1 MYILVLPFESHP
13 PEVPTDDA
21 NHQPQIEESE
31 MKKGKT
37 GQAVA
42 LAAALLGTTFLVPP
56 NEAQARPYDGA
67 SSQRSYEQRTTVRKP
82 AVKKRAHAKKR
93 VKKNRQYTNNR
104 RHIRQS
110 SARSRAA
117 TRNRAVIRV
126 RQSPRIEQIQRASLP
141 QCGFLEFASDC
152 TYDSR
157 HYANS
162 NSAQPQHNA
171 VQRPRAQAASVSS
184 WNRTNHMRKANSMVG
199 MHARANR
206 RDLKKIFAISL
217 NKPVDP
223 VRTPW
228 CAAWANAV
236 LQSSGIRGTNS
247 LLARSFLGWGAATSS
262 PREGDVVV
270 MTRGRGRLSGH
281 VGFFVERQTI
291 NGRSYVKVL
300 GGNQGKQV
308 SMAWYPESRVLGY
321 RRVS

>member
-1 MYILVLPFESHP
+1 
-13 PEVPTDDA
+13 
-21 NHQPQIEESE
+21 

-42 LAAALLGTTFLVPP
+42 LAAALLGTTFLVPS
-56 NEAQARPYDGA
+56 NEAQARPYDGV
-67 SSQRSYEQRTTVRKP
+67 SSQRSYEQRTTARTP
-82 AVKKRAHAKKR
+82 AVKKRAQSKKR
-93 VKKNRQYTNNR
+93 VKKSRQYTNNR
-104 RHIRQS
+104 RYVRQS
-110 SARSRAA
+110 SVRSRAA
-117 TRNRAVIRV
+117 TRTRAVIRAGRASRV
-126 RQSPRIEQIQRASLP
+126 EQIQRAPLR

-152 TYDSR
+152 TYDTQ

-162 NSAQPQHNA
+162 NAARPQHTT
-171 VQRPRAQAASVSS
+171 VQGSRAQVATVSS
-184 WNRTNHMRKANSMVG
+184 WNRTNHMGKANSMVG

-206 RDLKKIFAISL
+206 GDLKRIFATSL

-262 PREGDVVV
+262 PKEGDVVV
-270 MTRGRGRLSGH
+270 MARGRSARSGH

-308 SMAWYPESRVLGY
+308 SVAWYPESRVLGY
-321 RRVS
+321 RRVG